1 MKVISDV
8 QVQHYAY
15 YIHCISH
22 TSLKSLLVREENKP
36 KKYIQ
41 KIAKSY
47 NSFSMNRKIYNTNKN
62 KRVKN

>member
-36 KKYIQ
+36 KNIY
-41 KIAKSY
+41 
-47 NSFSMNRKIYNTNKN
+47 RK
-62 KRVKN
+62 